1 MFATVKFVAEVIS
14 VKKDQEDKIIE
25 GNPDKIKFVTDSWKF
40 TRNINKKILI
50 GICLKLSASDK
61 KKEPNQEDKQAWE
74 EYIKN
79 PSDIYDKDQ
88 NKLNNIKRRER
99 YRFDLHGFTL
109 DEANNKV
116 KEIIEHCVK
125 NKFRELL
132 LITGKG
138 LHSTSDRDAYIS
150 KNLGKLKYSVPE
162 FIKTNSDLNKLIVS
176 IDDAD
181 KKDGGEGAILIK
193 LKNL

>member
-1 MFATVKFVAEVIS
+1 MIK
-14 VKKDQEDKIIE
+14 KKDPSQEDK
-25 GNPDKIKFVTDSWKF
+25 KT
-40 TRNINKKILI
+40 
-50 GICLKLSASDK
+50 
-61 KKEPNQEDKQAWE
+61 WE

-88 NKLNNIKRRER
+88 GASNNVQRRER
-99 YRFDLHGFTL
+99 YKFDLHGFTL

-116 KEIIEHCVK
+116 KEIIEYCLQ
-125 NKFRELL
+125 NKFKELL

-138 LHSTSDRDAYIS
+138 IHSKSDEDAYIS

-162 FIKTNSDLNKLIVS
+162 FIKTSELSKFIIS
-176 IDDAD
+176 INDAE
-181 KKDGGEGAILIK
+181 KKDGGEGAIIIR

>member
-1 MFATVKFVAEVIS
+1 MI
-14 VKKDQEDKIIE
+14 
-25 GNPDKIKFVTDSWKF
+25 
-40 TRNINKKILI
+40 
-50 GICLKLSASDK
+50 K
-61 KKEPNQEDKQAWE
+61 KKEPNQEDKKVWE

-88 NKLNNIKRRER
+88 STSNSIQRKER
-99 YRFDLHGFTL
+99 YKFDLHGFTL

-125 NKFRELL
+125 NNFRELL

-138 LHSTSDRDAYIS
+138 LHSTSDKDVYIS
-150 KNLGKLKYSVPE
+150 KNLGKLKHSVPE
-162 FIKTNSDLNKLIVS
+162 FIKTNSELNKMIVS
-176 IDDAD
+176 ITDAD
-181 KKDGGEGAILIK
+181 KEDGGEGAIIIK